1 MIDLFQHVS
10 IGKEGAWKPVQSG
23 VLLSTF
29 SVLELQNR
37 FLNILNFKF
46 LLTARLTQDCLENL
60 FSCVRSKN
68 AVPTALEFKNTLHLL
83 TVSQYLK
90 GATSGSYDLDDGGF
104 VADFLS
110 DKITVM
116 QTTEIV
122 SDRLLSVCQPLIERE
137 SLQVEFD
144 EVDLSCLYYL
154 CGYVLSRVL
163 RSDATCDSCIEAVK
177 SMDYVQEF
185 SSTITKL
192 FSLKEFRVG
201 ALVPCSTT
209 AFNLLLSAEIV
220 FRQHEPS
227 LLSSVGSIKQQLISH
242 VHSVNT
248 DIIMPDCHNIKL
260 KVVRRFLGL
269 RLQIFAK
276 KQVCSL

>member
-1 MIDLFQHVS
+1 MLEDKTFLF
-10 IGKEGAWKPVQSG
+10 WKPTS
-23 VLLSTF
+23 
-29 SVLELQNR
+29 
-37 FLNILNFKF
+37 FKSHE
-46 LLTARLTQDCLENL
+46 T
-60 FSCVRSKN
+60 
-68 AVPTALEFKNTLHLL
+68 
-83 TVSQYLK
+83 
-90 GATSGSYDLDDGGF
+90 
-104 VADFLS
+104 
-110 DKITVM
+110 
-116 QTTEIV
+116 
-122 SDRLLSVCQPLIERE
+122 LIERE

-144 EVDLSCLYYL
+144 EVDLSCLYYM

-163 RSDATCDSCIEAVK
+163 KSDATCDSCIEAVK

-248 DIIMPDCHNIKL
+248 DIVMPDCHNIKHKL
-260 KVVRRFLGL
+260 VRRFLGL